1 MLRVATRSTG
11 LPLILTLLTAF
22 GSAAAHA
29 AERTIQVTG
38 TGKVSAPPDMATFE
52 TAVVTEAPTA
62 AAALEANSASVQRV
76 MAVLKNLEIA
86 DKDIQTSRLDIN
98 PRYVSTQQ
106 NPEPV
111 ISGYIATNQLTV
123 RIRNLPQLGRV
134 LDAVVQNGSNQI
146 SSIRFAIDN
155 SAGLMNDA
163 RGKALADAKSRAEL
177 YAHGASGKVGKV
189 LSIREESTP
198 DYRPRPEFAQMR
210 MMAADAAVPV
220 ATGEMNVEVSI
231 HVTYELVD

>member
-1 MLRVATRSTG
+1 MSRITTRSA
-11 LPLILTLLTAF
+11 TLALLLALTAA
-22 GSAAAHA
+22 GWTPITGA

-62 AAALEANSASVQRV
+62 AAALEANSAAVQRV
-76 MAVLKNLEIA
+76 LAVLKSLDIA

-111 ISGYIATNQLTV
+111 ISGYVATNQLSV

-155 SAGLMNDA
+155 SAGLLNEA
-163 RGKALADAKSRAEL
+163 RSKALADAKARAEL
-177 YAHGASGKVGKV
+177 YAHGAAGKVGKV
-189 LSIREESTP
+189 LSIRENATP
-198 DYRPRPEFAQMR
+198 EYRPQPEFAQMR

-220 ATGEMNVEVSI
+220 ASGEMSMEVSI